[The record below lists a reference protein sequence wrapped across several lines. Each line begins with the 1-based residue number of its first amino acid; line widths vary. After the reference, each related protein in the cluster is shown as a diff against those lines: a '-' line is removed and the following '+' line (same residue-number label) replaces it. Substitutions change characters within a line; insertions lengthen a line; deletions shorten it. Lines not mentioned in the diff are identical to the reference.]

1 MSPSQGTLER
11 TGAPA
16 GQGQAPAPSGRR
28 RLIHLIGALVAGG
41 AESSATD
48 LVLEMKREGLPV
60 ELAAISCRQDEAGR
74 AWEAELREAGVP
86 VHVGPSERMRLPT
99 ILWLTRLLRAP
110 DVRIAH
116 IHLDYVEMGYYLSRF
131 LHRRRYGVLRKIH
144 NTRVPGG
151 FRGFVARHS
160 DIPLY
165 YSCGEAAHEAFKG
178 HVGGEQIL
186 IPNGLAFPHPPHD
199 VEHRDE
205 RVRAL
210 GLDPTR
216 THYVHAGRHSGE
228 RMETSQKAQDVLIR
242 AWRRFK
248 LGELGGVLHIMGAG
262 SLRPQ
267 HEALAEGDPSI
278 VFEGVVP
285 DVQAWLSACDVFVLP
300 SRWEGLPL
308 TGVEAVASGIP
319 CILSDIGPNRE
330 LGCEVA
336 TYVAVDDEEGLGR
349 ALAARVGSR
358 EAATP
363 DAVARQRERW
373 GVRRAMRS
381 FLEVYDRLA
390 PPEGA

>member
-1 MSPSQGTLER
+1 MIGRSAPGAGAGSQ
-11 TGAPA
+11 
-16 GQGQAPAPSGRR
+16 RR
-28 RLIHLIGALVAGG
+28 RIIHLIGALVAGG

-48 LVLEMKREGLPV
+48 LVLEMKGEGLPV
-60 ELAAISCRQDEAGR
+60 ELATISSRQDDAGR

-86 VHVGPSERMRLPT
+86 VHKGPTERMRFRT
-99 ILWLTRLLRAP
+99 ILWLARLLRAP

-131 LHRRRYGVLRKIH
+131 IHRRHYGVLRKIH

-160 DIPLY
+160 DVPIY

-186 IPNGLAFPHPPHD
+186 IPNGLAFPHPRHD

-205 RVRAL
+205 RVAAL
-210 GLDPTR
+210 GLDPAR

-228 RMETSQKAQDVLIR
+228 TMETSQKAQDCLIR
-242 AWRRFK
+242 AWRRFEIGAK
-248 LGELGGVLHIMGAG
+248 GGTLHLMGG
-262 SLRPQ
+262 GNLRSQ
-267 HEALAEGDPSI
+267 HEALARGDDSI

-330 LGCEVA
+330 LACEVA
-336 TYVAVDDEEGLGR
+336 TFVPVDDEGALGR
-349 ALAARVGSR
+349 ALEAHVGVR
-358 EAATP
+358 AAATAE
-363 DAVARQRERW
+363 AVERQRERW

-381 FLEVYDRLA
+381 FLEVYDRLM
-390 PPEGA
+390 PPEGG